1 MILLEER
8 RPRIRGRHR
17 SEAFRQRPIVVEATC
32 RLRARASG
40 RLGDEREADLFAES
54 KRFSRVAHEAMAGAR
69 KSVAREHRFHARFV
83 AKIPPGFGA
92 HAGDTELLANLTQ
105 GHLKL
110 LERSEQAI
118 DRPKA
123 ALHRARGLFD
133 RSARKTGFDAVV
145 ARQLSPQV
153 LGELL
158 RGILADEAEP
168 HVRKIRR
175 GAHEAKRRLREIRR
189 DENHVRHGSD
199 YNPPMLRIAFLASEL
214 TPFAK
219 TGGLADVAEA
229 LPRALGKLGHDVRV
243 FMPLYGSIDGAAHGL
258 EPVEASTEGFALQ
271 KGTLPRSSVP
281 VYFIDAPRFFARDA
295 IYTNDEDEPFRFL
308 FFCRA
313 VETCHHL
320 AFAPEIFHLNDWQTA
335 LVPLL
340 LKTAPSSF
348 FDEAKTLL
356 TIHNLAYQ
364 GVFSA
369 DVAKSIGVRES
380 KGGIVNFLETGLV
393 HADHLS
399 TVSPTYAE
407 EIQTPEQGYGLDG
420 LLRRCRAELVGI
432 LNGVDYDTWSP
443 AKDELIPFRYT
454 ENNLDGKKQNKK
466 ALLKELS
473 LSQPED
479 VPLVGMVT
487 RLSAQKGL
495 DLLVEALPELL
506 SRESCSLVVL
516 GTGDAPYEEFFASL
530 QRYYPDRV
538 CFYRGFHDRLA
549 HWIEAACDMFLM
561 PHLAA
566 RDRDLRHSH
575 GVVLRAEGSQVLGD
589 RLPAAW
595 CRRLGPLWRRQRD
608 RPLSRVGRCH
618 HVEGYEPEGVAC
630 LRGRYH
636 RAPPERDGRIIG
648 YEGIASIENELGQWI
663 LDYHLPRA
671 GEPTQPV
678 EGGYMANA
686 WIRMRHPNYDE
697 LREMLNHVG
706 ETVKVRAE

>member
-1 MILLEER
+1 
-8 RPRIRGRHR
+8 
-17 SEAFRQRPIVVEATC
+17 
-32 RLRARASG
+32 
-40 RLGDEREADLFAES
+40 
-54 KRFSRVAHEAMAGAR
+54 
-69 KSVAREHRFHARFV
+69 
-83 AKIPPGFGA
+83 
-92 HAGDTELLANLTQ
+92 
-105 GHLKL
+105 
-110 LERSEQAI
+110 
-118 DRPKA
+118 
-123 ALHRARGLFD
+123 
-133 RSARKTGFDAVV
+133 
-145 ARQLSPQV
+145 
-153 LGELL
+153 
-158 RGILADEAEP
+158 
-168 HVRKIRR
+168 
-175 GAHEAKRRLREIRR
+175 
-189 DENHVRHGSD
+189 
-199 YNPPMLRIAFLASEL
+199 
-214 TPFAK
+214 
-219 TGGLADVAEA
+219 
-229 LPRALGKLGHDVRV
+229 
-243 FMPLYGSIDGAAHGL
+243 MPLYGSIDGAAHGL

-313 VETCHHL
+313 VLETCHHL

-369 DVAKSIGVRES
+369 DVAKSIGVWES

-393 HADHLS
+393 HAEHLS

-420 LLRRCRAELVGI
+420 LLRRRRAELVGI

-516 GTGDAPYEEFFASL
+516 GTGDAPYESL
-530 QRYYPDRV
+530 QRHYPDRV

-561 PHLAA
+561 PSRYEPCGLNQMYSLKYGTVPIVRKTGGLADSVKLFDPA
-566 RDRDLRHSH
+566 TGEGTGIVFEHYHVDGFRWALGAALELYRDRASWQRLVANGMAQDFSWER
-575 GVVLRAEGSQVLGD
+575 QVEIYV
-589 RLPAAW
+589 AIY
-595 CRRLGPLWRRQRD
+595 RRLLGAQFACGREAVLPICFAKGAPHLVRRHHGN
-608 RPLSRVGRCH
+608 PSRVGRGQRRGSRATRPRGTERASPSRQAASASGAVPPH
-618 HVEGYEPEGVAC
+618 FAADGAFGENHRLTREAWERLLDLGERGLARPVAK
-630 LRGRYH
+630 GH
-636 RAPPERDGRIIG
+636 
-648 YEGIASIENELGQWI
+648 
-663 LDYHLPRA
+663 
-671 GEPTQPV
+671 
-678 EGGYMANA
+678 
-686 WIRMRHPNYDE
+686 
-697 LREMLNHVG
+697 
-706 ETVKVRAE
+706 

>member
-1 MILLEER
+1 
-8 RPRIRGRHR
+8 
-17 SEAFRQRPIVVEATC
+17 
-32 RLRARASG
+32 
-40 RLGDEREADLFAES
+40 
-54 KRFSRVAHEAMAGAR
+54 
-69 KSVAREHRFHARFV
+69 
-83 AKIPPGFGA
+83 
-92 HAGDTELLANLTQ
+92 
-105 GHLKL
+105 
-110 LERSEQAI
+110 
-118 DRPKA
+118 
-123 ALHRARGLFD
+123 
-133 RSARKTGFDAVV
+133 
-145 ARQLSPQV
+145 
-153 LGELL
+153 
-158 RGILADEAEP
+158 
-168 HVRKIRR
+168 
-175 GAHEAKRRLREIRR
+175 
-189 DENHVRHGSD
+189 
-199 YNPPMLRIAFLASEL
+199 
-214 TPFAK
+214 
-219 TGGLADVAEA
+219 
-229 LPRALGKLGHDVRV
+229 
-243 FMPLYGSIDGAAHGL
+243 MPLYGSIDGAAHGL

-313 VETCHHL
+313 VLETCHHL

-393 HADHLS
+393 HAEHLS

-420 LLRRCRAELVGI
+420 LLRRRRAELVGI

-516 GTGDAPYEEFFASL
+516 GTGDAPYESL
-530 QRYYPDRV
+530 QRHYPDRV

-561 PHLAA
+561 PSRYEPCGLNQMYSLKYGTVPIVRKTGGLADSVKLFDPA
-566 RDRDLRHSH
+566 TGEGTGIVFEHYHVDGFRWALGAALELYRDRASWQRLVANGMAQDFSWER
-575 GVVLRAEGSQVLGD
+575 QVEIYV
-589 RLPAAW
+589 AIY
-595 CRRLGPLWRRQRD
+595 RRLLGAQFACGREAVLSICFAKGAPHLVRRHHGN
-608 RPLSRVGRCH
+608 PSRVGRGQRRGSRATRPRGTPRRVFRGTERASPSRQAASASGAVPPH
-618 HVEGYEPEGVAC
+618 FAADGAFGENHRLTREAWERLLDLGERGLARPVAK
-630 LRGRYH
+630 GH
-636 RAPPERDGRIIG
+636 
-648 YEGIASIENELGQWI
+648 
-663 LDYHLPRA
+663 
-671 GEPTQPV
+671 
-678 EGGYMANA
+678 
-686 WIRMRHPNYDE
+686 
-697 LREMLNHVG
+697 
-706 ETVKVRAE
+706 